1 MARLFPSPVQAATQY
16 QDMSEV
22 CPRAVS
28 VPGFSNNVRWHRP
41 TASPLPTFVV
51 TLKPSVS
58 LKRKTPDH
66 WICMRPTGTSWPP
79 NGPAALAEALQQSNR
94 SKARSEMARVL
105 FGRSMLRFLRRAP
118 ILLRSCASLKAHLRA
133 RTLPTTMMICG
144 EHQFCRYRH
153 QDQAFPTLLPVFY
166 FPRPAPFPAA
176 TVSEPTPSR
185 QDTLRAR
192 LFFRSEERQP
202 SRVCVAWHLRAA
214 E

>member
-1 MARLFPSPVQAATQY
+1 
-16 QDMSEV
+16 MSEV

-105 FGRSMLRFLRRAP
+105 FGRGMLKFRRLSP
-118 ILLRSCASLKAHLRA
+118 ILLRSWVSLKARLRA
-133 RTLPTTMMICG
+133 RTLPTTTIICG
-144 EHQFCRYRH
+144 EHHFCRYRH
-153 QDQAFPTLLPVFY
+153 QDQVFPALLPVFH
-166 FPRPAPFPAA
+166 FSFCRVPVRQR
-176 TVSEPTPSR
+176 SRTPLPLVKTR
-185 QDTLRAR
+185 YTQDFSFEVKNDDQVEVCGVGRLRAV
-192 LFFRSEERQP
+192 E
-202 SRVCVAWHLRAA
+202 
-214 E
+214 